1 LCYLWR
7 MMPSAEPRTPG
18 QLLEDLLAKRGW
30 SQRVLAVVV
39 GIGETSINKLI
50 TGKKPFTADVALILG
65 EVLDVAPDTF
75 LDLQKKL
82 DLEYA
87 RLISRP
93 DPGRANRAC
102 LFGDLPIGEMVKR
115 GWIEAESARDVP
127 AVEAGLQKFFGVTS
141 IEDIEILPH
150 AAKRTDVVGP
160 ATPAQIAWLRRV
172 KQIAQ
177 EMLVAPYSP
186 TTMSEAIGRLK
197 QLLPA
202 AEEARHVPR
211 ILAEAGIRFVVVES
225 LPTAKIDGACLW
237 MNETS
242 PVIGLSI
249 RHDRIDNFWF
259 VLRHEM
265 EHVAR
270 GHGKTAV
277 ILDTELE
284 GERAGVGGTVTE
296 EERVANQAAAEFCVP
311 QEALKRF
318 IARKDPFFAERD
330 ILGFARTEGVHP
342 GLVAGQLQHK
352 TGRYDRFRQHQVK
365 IRSIVLPGAIVD
377 GWGDIAP
384 VGP

>member
-1 LCYLWR
+1 